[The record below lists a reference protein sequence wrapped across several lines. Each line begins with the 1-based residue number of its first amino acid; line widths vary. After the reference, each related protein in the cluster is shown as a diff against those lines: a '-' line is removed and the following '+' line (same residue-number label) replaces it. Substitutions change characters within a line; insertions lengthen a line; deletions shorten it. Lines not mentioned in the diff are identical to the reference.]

1 MGSKNRRAVQAA
13 PSEFI
18 PKHPTEIMAHP
29 AMVLTGNILTL
40 TIDYCGPGSPIEKST
55 SMKSLLTILPDY
67 APYVKIL
74 QLSIHAGIP
83 HMEPPSIYTSRIA
96 DMKSIVGEINKFKK
110 LEQVRIRMLVD
121 YCSFPQ
127 MKLAAAM
134 FGVRQEVQR
143 TLQYVVRGEEPV
155 RVEVENDTMRRLN
168 GVWRK
173 EFL

>member
-1 MGSKNRRAVQAA
+1 MGSKNRRAAPAA
-13 PSEFI
+13 PGELI
-18 PKHPTEIMAHP
+18 PKHPSEITAHP
-29 AMVLTGNILTL
+29 NIVLTGNILTL
-40 TIDYCGPGSPIEKST
+40 TIDYCAPGSPIEKST
-55 SMKSLLTILPDY
+55 SMESLLSILPDY

-83 HMEPPSIYTSRIA
+83 HMEPPSVYISHVA
-96 DMKSIVGEINKFKK
+96 DVKSIVGVVNKFKK
-110 LEQVRIRMLVD
+110 LEQVRVRMLID

-134 FGVRQEVQR
+134 FGLRQDVQR
-143 TLQYVVRGEEPV
+143 ILQYVVKGEGPV
-155 RVEVENDTMRRLN
+155 KVEQEDDTMRRLN

>member
-1 MGSKNRRAVQAA
+1 MGSKNRRAAPAA
-13 PSEFI
+13 PGEFI
-18 PKHPTEIMAHP
+18 PKHPSEITTHP
-29 AMVLTGNILTL
+29 NIVLTGNILTL
-40 TIDYCGPGSPIEKST
+40 TIDYCAPGSPIEKST
-55 SMKSLLTILPDY
+55 SMESLLSILPDY

-83 HMEPPSIYTSRIA
+83 HMEPPSVYISHVA
-96 DMKSIVGEINKFKK
+96 DVKSIVGVVNKFKK
-110 LEQVRIRMLVD
+110 LEQVRVRMLID

-134 FGVRQEVQR
+134 FGLRQDVQR
-143 TLQYVVRGEEPV
+143 ILQYVVKGGGPV
-155 RVEVENDTMRRLN
+155 KVEQEDDTMRRLN